1 MNKAL
6 AYLAA
11 GAVAIA
17 IPFGVKAAGFNPPA
31 PKLAVT
37 AVYIAAL
44 WKVGFIN
51 WAIDDRTKD

>member
-11 GAVAIA
+11 GAFAIA
-17 IPFGVKAAGFNPPA
+17 IPFVEGCRFNHPA

-37 AVYIAAL
+37 TVYIAAL